1 MVIMP
6 SFTSKAAA
14 KLVGISFRQLD
25 YLDRTGCISPTG
37 TLMHKKR
44 SPRVYSYT
52 DLIGLATANRLLSL
66 GIKIADLE
74 NALSSLQEQI
84 NKIHPPYNDYFFVTD
99 LNNQHRLVRS
109 EDEIIELGH
118 VLKGTVQGRESPEDW
133 TLFKSIGTAA
143 QDVLCGWHVY
153 HEALA
158 RGVGQK
164 VTVN

>member
-25 YLDRTGCISPTG
+25 YLDRTVSISPTG

-109 EDEIIELGH
+109 EDEIIETFSDAEGFDQLLIIDLDDIIKK
-118 VLKGTVQGRESPEDW
+118 VDRSIEKLKEEAS
-133 TLFKSIGTAA
+133 KTA
-143 QDVLCGWHVY
+143 
-153 HEALA
+153 
-158 RGVGQK
+158 
-164 VTVN
+164 